1 MYVVLYVSVFSPV
14 VLPMP
19 LFSSDAPDAADPDA
33 SSSWKP
39 LAAVGGLVAG
49 VAATGKALRWAR
61 QQTLPV
67 GPLSP
72 PALEA
77 TVEPFALMEGTARCY
92 HRPGTGTPL
101 VFLHSFNA
109 AASSYEMKPLFEHY
123 AETTDRPLFAL
134 DWLGFGL
141 SDRPDIVYRPA
152 LFQRQL
158 RRFLSERVPAAADV
172 IALSLGGEYAATV
185 ALTSPFLVRSL
196 VLISPTSLGAR
207 SNVKSTRKA
216 LVHSLAA
223 TGAFELF
230 FYRLARRASIRSY
243 YERQVFQD
251 AADVDEELVDYAYLT
266 ANVKGAHYAPRYFV
280 AGDLFLSEAA
290 RTAYAKLQVPT
301 LMVIPDLPGETVQ
314 RFERLAHTRAR
325 NADYLHLHSIKAGLM
340 PQWDRLSAL
349 TSAIDSFSN
358 ASS

>member
-1 MYVVLYVSVFSPV
+1 MSF
-14 VLPMP
+14 
-19 LFSSDAPDAADPDA
+19 FSSDRPDAAPDAPLP
-33 SSSWKP
+33 WKP
-39 LAAVGGLVAG
+39 IAAVGSLVAG
-49 VAATGKALRWAR
+49 AAATGKALRWAR

-77 TVEPFALMEGTARCY
+77 SVEPFELMEGAARCY

-109 AASSYEMKPLFEHY
+109 AASSYEMKPLFDHY

-158 RRFLSERVPAAADV
+158 RRFLSERVPTAADV

-196 VLISPTSLGAR
+196 VLLSPTSLGAR
-207 SNVKSTRKA
+207 SNVKPTRKA

-223 TGAFELF
+223 TGVFELF

-243 YERQVFQD
+243 YARQVFQD
-251 AADVDEELVDYAYLT
+251 AADVDEALVDYAYLT
-266 ANVKGAHYAPRYFV
+266 ANVKGAHHAPRYFV

-301 LMVIPDLPGETVQ
+301 LMVIPDLPGGTIQ

-325 NADYLHLHSIKAGLM
+325 NADFLHVHAIDAGLM
-340 PQWDRLSAL
+340 PQWDRLPTL
-349 TSAIDSFSN
+349 TAAIASFLN